1 MPTNREAGAGRP
13 PWVRREFP
21 SLFSVEETARRV
33 GSYTWIEMKM
43 FEIMGGWVALAPE
56 LEIKLQLGNHCYHH
70 AFHAELWHKRLP
82 ELRELD
88 PARLT
93 VAPNADFETFIEAVG
108 QPIVG
113 EPMNTESTIE
123 KLTGMYRVLL
133 PAMIGTYTY
142 HLNNTSTITDGP
154 SMRNLQLCLAD
165 DMQEWR
171 EGEMM
176 LDSLLVDDASIDR
189 ATQHQAKLAKLL
201 RGSGGVAGSGD
212 GDLGGER
219 IAEV

>member
-1 MPTNREAGAGRP
+1 
-13 PWVRREFP
+13 
-21 SLFSVEETARRV
+21 
-33 GSYTWIEMKM
+33 MKI

-56 LEIKLQLGNHCYHH
+56 LEVKMQLGTHCYHH

-88 PARLT
+88 PTRLT
-93 VAPNADFETFIEAVG
+93 VAPNEKFETFVDAMG
-108 QPIVG
+108 QPVPG
-113 EPMNTESTIE
+113 EPMDTESTIE

-133 PAMIGTYTY
+133 PALIGSYTY

-154 SMRNLQLCLAD
+154 TMRNLELCLTD

-176 LDSLLVDDASIDR
+176 LDSLLIDDVAIDR
-189 ATQHQAKLAKLL
+189 ATQHQAKLSKLL
-201 RGSGGVAGSGD
+201 RVSGGITGLADGNLAG
-212 GDLGGER
+212 EP

>member
-1 MPTNREAGAGRP
+1 MTTDREAEDGRP

-33 GSYTWIEMKM
+33 GNYTWIEMKM
-43 FEIMGGWVALAPE
+43 FEIIGGWVALAPE

-88 PARLT
+88 PTRLT
-93 VAPNADFETFIEAVG
+93 VAPSAEFESFVEALG
-108 QPIVG
+108 QPIAG

-123 KLTGMYRVLL
+123 KLVGMYRVLL
-133 PAMIGTYTY
+133 PAMIGAYTY

-154 SMRNLQLCLAD
+154 TMRNLELCLTD

-176 LDSLLVDDASIDR
+176 LDSLLIDDVTIDR
-189 ATQHQAKLAKLL
+189 AALHQGKLTKLL
-201 RGSGGVAGSGD
+201 RVSGGITGQAV
-212 GDLGGER
+212 GGLDEER
-219 IAEV
+219 TPEV